1 MPPQRIYSKTM
12 GIHNSLETISS
23 TRKIRPKIAPNH
35 ANGGRVTRGGFDMY
49 AYHRAIAGQP
59 LWADPQTVE
68 ALFQTQFQLNLS
80 GVSFSA
86 SSRFRLLATP
96 QTLDVVMMAQQN
108 ET

>member
-49 AYHRAIAGQP
+49 AHHRAIAG
-59 LWADPQTVE
+59 
-68 ALFQTQFQLNLS
+68 
-80 GVSFSA
+80 
-86 SSRFRLLATP
+86 
-96 QTLDVVMMAQQN
+96 
-108 ET
+108 